1 MKRIKIYVA
10 LAAIC
15 AVSLVGC
22 RPEGEN
28 ILSYGYNDAQAFAPA
43 GESYAA
49 QFEVLWTAMNCNYGI
64 WDYEEELGVDWDQVH
79 KEYLP
84 KFKALDDTTRQTRV
98 DDKELDS
105 LYSEVLNRLH
115 DGHLYVQIKNMQTGK
130 NLSYSPSTVRN
141 LRERGEELR
150 WNRNNSTDL
159 HYYINAGEWR
169 MLDFD
174 ETNISMPSREHIFR
188 MSKLV
193 LSKIPA
199 FIATL
204 PAQGT
209 SAAADSLRTVI
220 ESMQGNAND
229 FIDRINNGSDVPT
242 LITDYNF
249 FCEVYRIPCKMMDI
263 NIQPVDNQMANRNEL
278 RSICYAL
285 FPGNIA
291 YLRFS
296 SFALGKHLDTTV
308 LQEDSSSVYASYQW
322 AINRIW
328 HHWFDTIQVLSKN
341 NELGGVIIDLRN
353 NGGGNAADYQYVL
366 GALLPSGGFIS
377 HTMRTKNGMG
387 RLDYGP
393 NMPFRFPTYPA
404 EHAVIDKQP
413 VVVLANVNSVSMAE
427 ITSWGAKNM
436 PGKNGKLIGTR
447 TWGGLSCLIDDPTYY
462 SLDYSGCFGV
472 ENVTPVYVYCPRN
485 ISLYGEEN
493 KILEGVGITPDIEAT
508 LDTAKYLLNGQ
519 DTQLERALE
528 YIKTGN

>member
-15 AVSLVGC
+15 ALSLVGC
-22 RPEGEN
+22 RPEGED
-28 ILSYGYNDAQAFAPA
+28 ILSYGYNDGQAFDAA
-43 GESYAA
+43 KQSYAE
-49 QFEVLWTAMNCNYGI
+49 QFKVLWTAMNCNYGI
-64 WDYEEELGVDWDQVH
+64 WDYEEELGVDWDQVY

-84 KFKALDDTTRQTRV
+84 KFQALDDTTRQTRV
-98 DDKELDS
+98 DDKELET
-105 LYSEVLNRLH
+105 LYGEVLNRLH
-115 DGHLYVQIKNMQTGK
+115 DGHLYVQIKNKQTGK
-130 NLSYSPSTVRN
+130 NLSFSPSAARN
-141 LRERGEELR
+141 VRERGEELM

-159 HYYINAGEWR
+159 HYYTNAGEWK
-169 MLDFD
+169 MIDFD
-174 ETNISMPSREHIFR
+174 ETDISMAAKEHIFR

-204 PAQGT
+204 PAEGT
-209 SAAADSLRTVI
+209 YAAADSLRSVI
-220 ESMQGNAND
+220 ENMQASANGL
-229 FIDRINNGSDVPT
+229 IDRINKGNDVRT
-242 LITDYNF
+242 LITDYNS
-249 FCEVYRIPCKMMDI
+249 FCEVYGIPCEMMDI
-263 NIQPVDNQMANRNEL
+263 HIQPVDDQMANPNEL
-278 RSICYAL
+278 QSIRYAL

-296 SFALGKHLDTTV
+296 SFALGKHLNTTD

-322 AINRIW
+322 AIHRVW

-341 NELGGVIIDLRN
+341 NELGGVIIDVRN
-353 NGGGNAADYQYVL
+353 NGGGNTSDYQYVL

-377 HTMRTKNGMG
+377 HTMRTKNSMG

-393 NMPFRFPTYPA
+393 KMPFRYPTYPA

-472 ENVTPVYVYCPRN
+472 ENVTPVYAYVPRG
-485 ISLYGEEN
+485 ISLFGEEN
-493 KILEGVGITPDIEAT
+493 KILEGIGITPDIEVT